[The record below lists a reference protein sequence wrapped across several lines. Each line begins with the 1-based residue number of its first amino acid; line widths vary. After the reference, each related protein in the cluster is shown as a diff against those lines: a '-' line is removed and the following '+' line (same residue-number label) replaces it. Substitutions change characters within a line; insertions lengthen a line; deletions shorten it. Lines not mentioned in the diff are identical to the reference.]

1 MVKENL
7 VSCLKR
13 IEASTAL
20 SGVETSSS
28 VTLVAVT
35 KSVPLSLIY
44 EAIDCGVRHIA
55 ENRVQEALLKYD
67 PVQAYVRNK
76 GVFLKWHMVGHLQTN
91 KVKDAVC
98 IFDLIHSVDSLKV
111 ALEIDRE
118 AGKINKIQDVL
129 IEVKT
134 SGEATKY
141 GFATAEVCEAVKEI
155 SVLKNINVK
164 GLMTIAPVVDSH
176 EKARPYF
183 RKLQELQDEIATM
196 LSALD
201 KRPDVLSM
209 GMTDD
214 FEAAIQ
220 EGANMVR
227 IGRGIF
233 GERPKI

>member
-7 VSCLKR
+7 AFCSER
-13 IEASTAL
+13 TEASAAL
-20 SGVETSSS
+20 AGISSSS

-35 KSVPLSLIY
+35 KSVPLILIY
-44 EAIDCGVRHIA
+44 EAVDCGVRHIA
-55 ENRVQEALLKYD
+55 ENMVQEALLKYD
-67 PVQAYVRNK
+67 PVQAYARNK
-76 GVFLKWHMVGHLQTN
+76 GIFLKWHMVGHLQTN
-91 KVKDAVC
+91 KAKEAVC

-134 SGEATKY
+134 SGEAAKY
-141 GFATAEVCEAVKEI
+141 GFATAEVYEAIKEI
-155 SVLKNINVK
+155 SVFKNINVK
-164 GLMTIAPVVDSH
+164 GLMTIAPIVDTP

-183 RKLQELQDEIATM
+183 RKLKELRDEIAPR

-201 KRPDVLSM
+201 KRLDFLSM
-209 GMTDD
+209 GMTND

-233 GERPKI
+233 GERPKT

>member
-7 VSCLKR
+7 ASCLER
-13 IEASTAL
+13 IEASAVAA
-20 SGVETSSS
+20 GVSSSS

-55 ENRVQEALLKYD
+55 ENKVQEALLKYD
-67 PVQAYVRNK
+67 PVQAYARNK

-91 KVKDAVC
+91 KAKEAVR

-111 ALEIDRE
+111 ALEIDRQ

-134 SGEATKY
+134 SSEATKY
-141 GFATAEVCEAVKEI
+141 GFASAEACERVKEI
-155 SVLKNINVK
+155 SAFKNINVK
-164 GLMTIAPVVDSH
+164 GLMTVAALVDTP

-183 RKLQELQDEIATM
+183 RKLKELRDGIINKIPG
-196 LSALD
+196 LD
-201 KRPDVLSM
+201 FRPDILSM

-214 FEAAIQ
+214 FQAAIQ